1 MSNDKIM
8 SEEDYLKQHIQEIES
23 QKIKNNS
30 NDIFDS
36 MANTQ
41 QNTSRVED
49 LQFVSVDVKELPCG
63 MFYPIGTTL
72 MVRAAQVK
80 EIQSY
85 SMVDDNNFYDIVEKM
100 NDMLQSC
107 VRIKYSDG
115 KMGSFLDL
123 KDQDRLYTIFLIREL
138 TFQKGNSLAVN
149 VACTCGAENSI
160 ELKRQNFAFH
170 QIDEKLLNFYS
181 KGSGSFIF
189 RTINDKEFELTPPN
203 IGIQKSFT
211 DYIIKENQEK
221 RQPNLAFLKIIP
233 FMLGGRNSIT
243 NDGIKAK
250 LKEFQEMDDVSF
262 QFLNAAVGKM
272 TFGIKELKKQCYSC
286 GVEIRTEM
294 TFPNGASGLFV
305 IHDAFESF
313 IKK

>member
-1 MSNDKIM
+1 MSNDKM
-8 SEEDYLKQHIQEIES
+8 SEEEYLKQHIQEIES
-23 QKIKNNS
+23 QKVKPTT
-30 NDIFDS
+30 DIFDS
-36 MANTQ
+36 MTNNQT
-41 QNTSRVED
+41 NSSRVED

-63 MFYPIGTTL
+63 MFYPAGTAL

-138 TFQKGNSLAVN
+138 TFQKGNSLAVTLT
-149 VACTCGAENSI
+149 CTCGAENSI

-181 KGSGSFIF
+181 KGKGTFIF

-221 RQPNLAFLKIIP
+221 RQANLAFLKIIP
-233 FMLGGRNSIT
+233 FMLNGRNSIT

-262 QFLNAAVGKM
+262 QFLNAAVSKM

>member
-1 MSNDKIM
+1 MSGNQM
-8 SEEDYLKQHIQEIES
+8 SEEEYLKQHIQELES
-23 QKIKNNS
+23 QKQNNGAS
-30 NDIFDS
+30 TDVFETMTNKS
-36 MANTQ
+36 TNS
-41 QNTSRVED
+41 SRVED
-49 LQFVSVDVKELPCG
+49 LQFLSFDVKDLPCG
-63 MFYPIGTTL
+63 MFYPQGTLL

-85 SMVDDNNFYDIVEKM
+85 SMVDDNNFYDIIEKM

-115 KMGSFLDL
+115 KMSSYMDL
-123 KDQDRLYTIFLIREL
+123 KDQDRLYVIFLIREL
-138 TFQKGNSLAVN
+138 TFQKGNALAVN
-149 VACTCGAENSI
+149 VTCTCGAENSV
-160 ELKRQNFAFH
+160 ELKRENFAFH
-170 QIDEKLLNFYS
+170 ELDEKLLKFYS
-181 KGSGSFIF
+181 KSRGSFIF
-189 RTINDKEFELTPPN
+189 NTVNNKEFELTLPN

-233 FMLGGRNSIT
+233 FMLGNRNSIT
-243 NDGIKAK
+243 NEGIKSK
-250 LKEFQEMDDVSF
+250 LSEFQSMDDISF

-272 TFGIKELKKQCYSC
+272 TFGIKELKKQCFSC

-305 IHDAFESF
+305 IHDAFETF

>member
-23 QKIKNNS
+23 QKVKPTT
-30 NDIFDS
+30 DIFDS

-149 VACTCGAENSI
+149 VTCTCGAENSI

-170 QIDEKLLNFYS
+170 EIDDRLMNFYS

-233 FMLGGRNSIT
+233 FMLSGRNSIT

-250 LKEFQEMDDVSF
+250 LREFQDMDDVSF